1 MGTGSRQ
8 WRGVRA
14 GRRADIGGMR
24 ESLTRLKVP
33 HKTGGGSV
41 IFGGCVPFNVP
52 FGNGGSGIPPS
63 SRSDACQRGF
73 LNFASNEAG
82 YIREHFV
89 KAWPIHS
96 DFRHPEPCS
105 PRPQYRLRGG
115 RGDAKEAGT
124 AQPRIERP
132 QLRPMLNAARA
143 AFAGVG
149 PFRRKRVAW
158 VVAPNDGV
166 SGQLMENVLTH
177 LSAPPCHLYV
187 AFVPR
192 MGQFVGQAGGARRL
206 SLGGPGCCHGRA
218 VSE

>member
-1 MGTGSRQ
+1 MARWLDSSAWSGQG
-8 WRGVRA
+8 
-14 GRRADIGGMR
+14 ADVGGMR

-33 HKTGGGSV
+33 YKTRGLSV
-41 IFGGCVPFNVP
+41 IFGGCVP

-177 LSAPPCHLYV
+177 LSAPPCHSERSRRIYV
-187 AFVPR
+187 RLAVTPCPPTPRPFAFAQGYKR
-192 MGQFVGQAGGARRL
+192 TF
-206 SLGGPGCCHGRA
+206 
-218 VSE
+218 